1 MVLEITFDVPYS
13 QWNWQVAVYTALIGL
28 AAGAYLTGYVA
39 DLISWQRDAR
49 EHGPIAKFG
58 YLIGLVGIGLGGP
71 ILLSHLAT
79 PFRAMLIPLTMTNFD
94 SWMTIGAYMLGGMG
108 LGAFLMFA
116 WTAFG
121 RTRPHRRTTDED
133 GPGGVAA
140 DGGSD
145 VATDGGSSEGG
156 PAKAATGGDTA
167 DGVGTAEE
175 RNGVLSQLDA
185 IADYTRPTEP
195 VRLAIGGVFAIFA
208 AGVLLYSAMAFGS
221 GSFERVA
228 LWDKTFLIP
237 VMLFSGLG
245 AGLTA
250 SVGLAAI
257 TENPTNQTIQN
268 YSLIGSGFLVAA
280 LGALAATI
288 FLLPEQLPA
297 AEPAIDNML
306 GTYAW
311 LFIGLAVVAGIV
323 VPVLLS
329 IGAVLG
335 QRRDALSP
343 NAATASYAIAG
354 FLVIVGK
361 IALSMSYLLAAEFTP
376 LPLPV

>member
-13 QWNWQVAVYTALIGL
+13 QWNWQVGVYIALIGL

-49 EHGPIAKFG
+49 EHGPVAKFG
-58 YLIGLVGIGLGGP
+58 YLIGLVGVGIGGP

-79 PFRAMLIPLTMTNFD
+79 PFRAMMIPLTMTNFD

-108 LGAFLMFA
+108 LGAFLLFA

-121 RTRPHRRTTDED
+121 RDRPHRRTADE
-133 GPGGVAA
+133 GGSGGVSA
-140 DGGSD
+140 DGGTD

-167 DGVGTAEE
+167 EGVGTADE
-175 RNGVLSQLDA
+175 RNGVLSQVDA
-185 IADYTRPTEP
+185 LADYTRPTEP
-195 VRLAIGGVFAIFA
+195 VRLALGGVFAIFA
-208 AGVLLYSAMAFGS
+208 AGVLIYSAMAFGS

-228 LWDKTFLIP
+228 LWDKTFLVP
-237 VMLFSGLG
+237 VMIFSGLG
-245 AGLTA
+245 AGLAA

-257 TENPTNQTIQN
+257 TENEITRAIQN
-268 YSLIGSGFLVAA
+268 YSLVSSGLLVAT
-280 LGALAATI
+280 LGALAATV
-288 FLLPEQLPA
+288 FLLPEQVPA
-297 AEPAIDNML
+297 AEPDVANLL

-311 LFIGLAVVAGIV
+311 LFVGLAVVAGLIV
-323 VPVLLS
+323 PILLS

-343 NAATASYAIAG
+343 NAATASYALAG
-354 FLVIVGK
+354 LLVVVGK
-361 IALSMSYLLAAEFTP
+361 LALAMSYLLAAEFTP